1 MYCYYCVYI
10 CFLLYDVFVCTVF
23 VSCYVSYI
31 CIWLDIYRDVEMGD
45 IVIVG
50 ECRLFSKIVR
60 FNVLKVF
67 KGGVNFKKG
76 FKKY

>member
-1 MYCYYCVYI
+1 
-10 CFLLYDVFVCTVF
+10 
-23 VSCYVSYI
+23 
-31 CIWLDIYRDVEMGD
+31 MGD